1 VRRSEAT
8 RWIPGSVSELLMP
21 RYTERVG
28 RVGRIATVVLIV
40 LLAGGPVLASVCQA
54 MCVPPAATTQPTAS
68 EGAHS
73 RGHHHQAA
81 AQTPAHVQQTAVR
94 HDHHR
99 SGADTAASPRDS
111 QVNRMLGRDCC
122 TELAPPRPSLTA
134 SRLDADL
141 LPGAQATLV
150 VSAAMLQ
157 IRDRQPAG
165 PTHGPP
171 PGGLLPTRTP
181 LVLRI

>member
-1 VRRSEAT
+1 M
-8 RWIPGSVSELLMP
+8 WMP
-21 RYTERVG
+21 RYTQRVG
-28 RVGRIATVVLIV
+28 RVRRIATGFLIV
-40 LLAGGPVLASVCQA
+40 LLAGGPALASVCEA
-54 MCVPPAATTQPTAS
+54 MCVLPAATTQPTAVDAS
-68 EGAHS
+68 RG

-81 AQTPAHVQQTAVR
+81 AQTPADVEQAAAR
-94 HDHHR
+94 HDHHE
-99 SGADTAASPRDS
+99 SGADTAAPSRDS

-134 SRLDADL
+134 SRLDTDL
-141 LPGAQATLV
+141 LPGAQAAVV

-157 IRDRQPAG
+157 VRDRQPAG

-171 PGGLLPTRTP
+171 PGGLLSTRTP